1 MGAQLLATS
10 AIVLNRTESGDKW
23 MRLVTFSPEHGNLD
37 CLVRRSRKPTS
48 NSPTLDLFDDAHF
61 SLETSNQGRTWFIK
75 EASVDRRRVALGK
88 SYEALTHACRFAR
101 ILVRN
106 PVHDESRR
114 AVYALLERA
123 LDAWETG
130 ARPDCVYFKGLFLLA
145 RDEGYPVEQDWWP
158 RLQSD
163 DRHVAESILRKP
175 VTEQEFPVAT
185 VSRLAQALEH
195 YLHHDTEIR
204 VIG

>member
-23 MRLVTFSPEHGNLD
+23 MRLVCFSVEHGNLD
-37 CLVRRSRKPTS
+37 CLVRKSQKPTS
-48 NSPTLDLFDDAHF
+48 KSPTLDLFDDAHL
-61 SLETSNQGRTWFIK
+61 SLESTNQGRTWFIK
-75 EASVDRRRVALGK
+75 EATVERRRAGLGN
-88 SYEALTHACRFAR
+88 SYEALTHACRFSR

-114 AVYALLERA
+114 AVHALLERA

-130 ARPDCVYFKGLFLLA
+130 TRPECVYFKSLFLLA
-145 RDEGYPVEQDWWP
+145 RDEGYPVQQDWWP
-158 RLQSD
+158 RLESD
-163 DRHVAESILRKP
+163 DRQAAESILRTP
-175 VTEQEFPVAT
+175 VAEQEVSDAT
-185 VSRLAQALEH
+185 VSRLTHALEH